1 METWILP
8 ALLGVG
14 LAAATGFRTFL
25 PLLMLALAAK
35 FRLFGIEL
43 AEAMT
48 WLDSTPALWAL
59 GIATVVELAADK
71 IPAVDHALSAIG
83 TVVRPIA
90 GAVAAGAAFSQFD
103 PMVAAIAGL
112 IIGAPTA
119 LAFHAAQAG
128 NRVVSTTTTAGL
140 GNPFVSVVEDILAF
154 LTTLLAL
161 AAPILIPVLLLV
173 LLFAFWRLWSFI
185 RRRRAASAAGP
196 TP

>member
-25 PLLMLALAAK
+25 PLLMLGLAARY
-35 FRLFGIEL
+35 RLFGVEL
-43 AEAMT
+43 ADAMG
-48 WLDSTPALWAL
+48 WLDSTPALIAL
-59 GIATVVELAADK
+59 GIATAVELAADK
-71 IPAVDHALSAIG
+71 IPAVDHALSAVG

-90 GAVAAGAAFSQFD
+90 GAVAAGAAFSHFD

-128 NRVVSTTTTAGL
+128 TRVVSSGTTLGL
-140 GNPFVSVVEDILAF
+140 ANPFISAAEDVAAVF
-154 LTTLLAL
+154 TTLLAFL
-161 AAPILIPVLLLV
+161 APVLVPILLAVMLLGLWG
-173 LLFAFWRLWSFI
+173 LWRVV
-185 RRRRAASAAGP
+185 RRRPPAAG
-196 TP
+196 

>member
-35 FRLFGIEL
+35 FQLFGIEL

-48 WLDSTPALWAL
+48 WLDSTPAVLAL
-59 GIATVVELAADK
+59 GIATTVELAADK
-71 IPAVDHALSAIG
+71 IPAVDHLLSAIG
-83 TVVRPIA
+83 TVIRPIA

-128 NRVVSTTTTAGL
+128 GRVVSTSTTAGL
-140 GNPFVSVVEDILAF
+140 GNPFVSVAEDILAF

-161 AAPILIPVLLLV
+161 AAPVLIPVLLAV
-173 LLFAFWRLWSFI
+173 LLFAFWRFWTFM
-185 RRRRAASAAGP
+185 RRRRAASAP
-196 TP
+196 

>member
-35 FRLFGIEL
+35 FQLFGVEL

-48 WLDSTPALWAL
+48 WLDSTPAILAL
-59 GIATVVELAADK
+59 GMATVVELAADK
-71 IPAVDHALSAIG
+71 IPAVDHLLSAVG

-90 GAVAAGAAFSQFD
+90 GAVAAGAAFAQFD

-140 GNPFVSVVEDILAF
+140 GNPFVSLLED
-154 LTTLLAL
+154 LLAMFTALL
-161 AAPILIPVLLLV
+161 AIVAPVLIPLLLAV
-173 LLFAFWRLWSFI
+173 VLFALWRLWSFV
-185 RRRRAASAAGP
+185 RRRRSPATNPPG
-196 TP
+196 

>member
-25 PLLMLALAAK
+25 PLLMLGLAAK
-35 FRLFGIEL
+35 FRLFGVEL
-43 AEAMT
+43 ADAMD
-48 WLDSTPALWAL
+48 WLDSTPALIAL

-71 IPAVDHALSAIG
+71 IPAVDHALSAVG

-90 GAVAAGAAFSQFD
+90 GAVAAGAAFAHFD

-128 NRVVSTTTTAGL
+128 TRVVSSGTTLGL
-140 GNPFVSVVEDILAF
+140 ANPFISVGEDLAAV
-154 LTTLLAL
+154 LTTLLAFL
-161 AAPILIPVLLLV
+161 APVLIPLV
-173 LLFAFWRLWSFI
+173 LAVMLFGLWSLWRFV
-185 RRRRAASAAGP
+185 RRRPEANRSP
-196 TP
+196 SP

>member
-25 PLLMLALAAK
+25 PLLGLGLAAK
-35 FRLFGIEL
+35 FQVFGMQL
-43 AEAMT
+43 ADAMS
-48 WLDSTPALWAL
+48 WLDSTPALIAL
-59 GIATVVELAADK
+59 GIATVIELAADK
-71 IPAVDHALSAIG
+71 IPAVDHALSAVG
-83 TVVRPIA
+83 TIVRPIA

-128 NRVVSTTTTAGL
+128 TRVVSTGATAGL
-140 GNPFVSVVEDILAF
+140 ANPFISFGEDLAAIF
-154 LTTLLAL
+154 TTLLAML
-161 AAPILIPVLLLV
+161 APVLIPLLLAV
-173 LLFAFWRLWSFI
+173 MLFALWSLWRFV
-185 RRRRAASAAGP
+185 RPRPAVSRAE
-196 TP
+196 TPD

>member
-25 PLLMLALAAK
+25 PLLMLGLAAK
-35 FRLFGIEL
+35 FQVFGMQL
-43 AEAMT
+43 ADAMG
-48 WLDSTPALWAL
+48 WLDSTPALVAL

-71 IPAVDHALSAIG
+71 IPAVDHFLSALG
-83 TVVRPIA
+83 TVIRPIA

-103 PMVAAIAGL
+103 PMIAAIAGL

-128 NRVVSTTTTAGL
+128 TRVVSTGTTLGL
-140 GNPFVSVVEDILAF
+140 ANPFISVGEDLASF
-154 LTTLLAL
+154 FTALLAML
-161 AAPILIPVLLLV
+161 APVLIPLV
-173 LLFAFWRLWSFI
+173 LAVMAFAPWSLWRFV
-185 RRRRAASAAGP
+185 RRPPVSRAGNSG
-196 TP
+196 